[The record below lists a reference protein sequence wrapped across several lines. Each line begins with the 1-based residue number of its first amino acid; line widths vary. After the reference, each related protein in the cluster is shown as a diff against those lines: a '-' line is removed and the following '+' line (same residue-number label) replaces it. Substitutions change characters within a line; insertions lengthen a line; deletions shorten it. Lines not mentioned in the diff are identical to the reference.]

1 MSQYDLD
8 YILTNMFEVSKWID
22 ELDEETNINRRKEAN
37 LTANMATE
45 DAMVQQSNNVT
56 AR

>member
-22 ELDEETNINRRKEAN
+22 QLDEETNINRRKEAN

-45 DAMVQQSNNVT
+45 DAMVQQSNDVT